1 MSNKPEDIEL
11 VSEDKARRAK
21 PEVREPDQL
30 AMQEMQNSH
39 SRNMETLLRGW
50 VGACI
55 GSGPEKSGNTAFLVI
70 VLCFFFIAI
79 AAFRFDL
86 DKQFDN
92 FYKLLTTLLAPI
104 GLALGYLFGSKEK

>member
-55 GSGPEKSGNTAFLVI
+55 GSGPEKSGNTAFFGDRSVFLFYCNCSFPI
-70 VLCFFFIAI
+70 RLRQAI
-79 AAFRFDL
+79 
-86 DKQFDN
+86 
-92 FYKLLTTLLAPI
+92 
-104 GLALGYLFGSKEK
+104 